1 LQGGV
6 KPVDALPNDCLNGH
20 RQRFRIKTAC
30 LNPVTTIVPNQST
43 LFLHIPQQ
51 FNSKERM
58 SASMPKQS
66 FPEHPAQSI
75 RFAIQQGVNKGA
87 ALSAF

>member
-1 LQGGV
+1 
-6 KPVDALPNDCLNGH
+6 
-20 RQRFRIKTAC
+20 
-30 LNPVTTIVPNQST
+30 
-43 LFLHIPQQ
+43 LHIPQQ